1 MARSDTASAPTLHAV
16 TATAIARRR
25 HPLWLRLLR
34 NRRVV
39 LGFVVLLVMYLAAL
53 FAPLVAP
60 DDPNEQV
67 LISRLKPP
75 SWQHLLGTDTFGRDI
90 FSRAVWGARVSLS
103 VSLTAMLII
112 VVIGTTVGVIAGF
125 FGGWM
130 DNVIMRATDML
141 IAFPIFI
148 LLITIVAI
156 YGSSKLLLPVFLGL
170 ASWPHLARLV
180 RGQVLSLSNAD
191 FVLAGRVIGASNT
204 RIMLAYILPNIV
216 SVLVVAATL
225 QVAAVILIEASL
237 SYFGLG
243 VPPPDPTWGNMVAEG
258 RLVLNK
264 AWWVT
269 TFPGTLVVMTVLAY
283 NLLGDG
289 LRDVLDPRR
298 APM

>member
-1 MARSDTASAPTLHAV
+1 M
-16 TATAIARRR
+16 TATAVAQRRT
-25 HPLWLRLLR
+25 PLWLRLIQ

-39 LGFVVLLVMYLAAL
+39 LGLVVLIVLYFAAL
-53 FAPLVAP
+53 FAPVVAP
-60 DDPNEQV
+60 YDPNEQV
-67 LISRLKPP
+67 LIDRLKPP

-103 VSLTAMLII
+103 VSLSAMLII
-112 VVIGTTVGVIAGF
+112 VVIGATVGVIAGF
-125 FGGWM
+125 FGGWL
-130 DNVIMRATDML
+130 DSVIMRATDIL

-148 LLITIVAI
+148 LLITIVGI
-156 YGSSKLLLPVFLGL
+156 YGSSKVLLPVFLGL
-170 ASWPHLARLV
+170 VSWPHLARLV

-191 FVLAGRVIGASNT
+191 FVLAGRVIGASNS
-204 RIMLAYILPNIV
+204 RIMLVYILPNIV

-269 TFPGTLVVMTVLAY
+269 TFPGMLVVITVLAY

-289 LRDVLDPRR
+289 LRDVVDPRR
-298 APM
+298 APT

>member
-1 MARSDTASAPTLHAV
+1 
-16 TATAIARRR
+16 
-25 HPLWLRLLR
+25 
-34 NRRVV
+34 V
-39 LGFVVLLVMYLAAL
+39 LGLVVLLVMYFAAL
-53 FAPLVAP
+53 FAPVVAP
-60 DDPNEQV
+60 DDPNEQK
-67 LISRLKPP
+67 LIERLKPP
-75 SWQHLLGTDTFGRDI
+75 SWQHLFGTDTFGRDI

-103 VSLTAMLII
+103 VSLSAVLII
-112 VVIGTTVGVIAGF
+112 LALGATVGVIAGF
-125 FGGWM
+125 FGGWV
-130 DNVIMRATDML
+130 DNAIMGATDML

-148 LLITIVAI
+148 LLITVVAI
-156 YGSSKLLLPVFLGL
+156 YGASRFLLPVFLGL

-191 FVLAGRVIGASNT
+191 FVLAGRVIGASNA
-204 RIMLAYILPNIV
+204 RIMLVYILPNIV

-269 TFPGTLVVMTVLAY
+269 TFPGTLVVITVLAY

-298 APM
+298 AAH